1 MKIPEAKWAGIHVAF
16 LFAILLGLSSSCSA
30 DTSDAPSKVGLNN
43 PSTGI
48 EVSEEFK
55 REENSVLKENHGK
68 DDHME
73 VTKIESIRD
82 LNERSNLSLQLAGT
96 DIREVAIDISD
107 FSFDA
112 LIAGPPSGEPI
123 MLLHGFP
130 NTNYQWREQ
139 IVALAEAGFS
149 VIAPNQRGYS
159 SGARPTGIESYTS
172 EKLVEDVRQIA
183 DALHWESFHLAGH
196 DWGAFI
202 AWEFAGKYP
211 DRLRTLIPISVPHPE
226 AFAIALADPNGIQAE
241 MSSYVEFFQQTES
254 TSTFLADSAS
264 LLKSIYESAGLS
276 TEEMEPYLQVLGKP
290 EALDAALN
298 WYRAN
303 NFSPPLDQAT
313 NRRSD
318 TPDIETPTMY
328 IWSTEDTALGRQGA
342 ELTSSFVSGEYRY
355 EVFEGVNHWITEIAA
370 KQLNSV
376 MLDFLSEK
384 VKRVE

>member
-1 MKIPEAKWAGIHVAF
+1 MNILEANWAKIHVAF
-16 LFAILLGLSSSCSA
+16 LFATLLGLSSSCSD
-30 DTSDAPSKVGLNN
+30 DTSDAPSSSRPIN
-43 PSTGI
+43 PSTPI
-48 EVSEEFK
+48 EVSEDFK
-55 REENSVLKENHGK
+55 REESSVLEENHGK
-68 DDHME
+68 DDDMDL
-73 VTKIESIRD
+73 TKMESIRE
-82 LNERSNLSLQLAGT
+82 LNEQNTLSLQLKGT
-96 DIREVAIDISD
+96 GIREVAIDIGD
-107 FSFDA
+107 LSFDA
-112 LIAGPPSGEPI
+112 LIAGPSSGEPV

-139 IVALAEAGFS
+139 IVALAEADFS

-159 SGARPTGIESYTS
+159 SGARPIGIESYTS

-183 DALHWESFHLAGH
+183 DALNWETFHLAGH

-211 DRLRTLIPISVPHPE
+211 SRLRTLIPISVPHPE
-226 AFAIALADPNGIQAE
+226 AFAIALADPNGKQAE
-241 MSSYVEFFQQTES
+241 MSSYVEFFQQAES
-254 TSTFLADSAS
+254 TSAFLTDSAS

-303 NFSPPLDQAT
+303 SFSPPLDQAT
-313 NRRSD
+313 NRRSH

-370 KQLNSV
+370 EQLNTV
-376 MLDFLSEK
+376 MLNFLNEK

>member
-1 MKIPEAKWAGIHVAF
+1 MNILEANWAKIHVAF
-16 LFAILLGLSSSCSA
+16 LFATLLGLSSSCSV
-30 DTSDAPSKVGLNN
+30 DTSDAPSSSRAIN
-43 PSTGI
+43 PSTPI
-48 EVSEEFK
+48 EVSEDFK
-55 REENSVLKENHGK
+55 REESSVLEENHGK
-68 DDHME
+68 DDDMDL
-73 VTKIESIRD
+73 TKMESIRE
-82 LNERSNLSLQLAGT
+82 LNEQNTLSLQLKGT
-96 DIREVAIDISD
+96 GIREVVIDIGD
-107 FSFDA
+107 LSFDA
-112 LIAGPPSGEPI
+112 LIAGPSSGEPV

-139 IVALAEAGFS
+139 IVALAEADFS

-159 SGARPTGIESYTS
+159 SGARPIGIESYTS

-183 DALHWESFHLAGH
+183 DALNWETFHLAGH

-211 DRLRTLIPISVPHPE
+211 SRLRTLIPISVPHPE
-226 AFAIALADPNGIQAE
+226 AFAIALADPNGKQAE
-241 MSSYVEFFQQTES
+241 MSSYVEFFQQAES
-254 TSTFLADSAS
+254 TSAFLTDSAS

-303 NFSPPLDQAT
+303 SFSPPLDQAT
-313 NRRSD
+313 NRRSH

-370 KQLNSV
+370 EQLNTV
-376 MLDFLSEK
+376 MLNFLNEK

>member
-112 LIAGPPSGEPI
+112 LIAGPSSGEPI

-130 NTNYQWREQ
+130 ITNYQWREQ
-139 IVALAEAGFS
+139 IIALAEAGFS

-211 DRLRTLIPISVPHPE
+211 ARLRTLIPISVPHPE
-226 AFAIALADPNGIQAE
+226 AFAIALADPSGIQAE
-241 MSSYVEFFQQTES
+241 MSSYVEFFQQAES
-254 TSTFLADSAS
+254 TSIFLADSAS

-303 NFSPPLDQAT
+303 SFSPPLDQAT

-355 EVFEGVNHWITEIAA
+355 EVFEGVNHWIKEIAA
-370 KQLNSV
+370 QQLNSV

>member
-1 MKIPEAKWAGIHVAF
+1 MNILEANWAKIHVAF
-16 LFAILLGLSSSCSA
+16 LFATLLGLSSSCSV
-30 DTSDAPSKVGLNN
+30 DTSDATSSSRPIN
-43 PSTGI
+43 PSTPI
-48 EVSEEFK
+48 EVSEDFK
-55 REENSVLKENHGK
+55 KEESSVLEENHGK
-68 DDHME
+68 DDDMDL
-73 VTKIESIRD
+73 TKMESIRE
-82 LNERSNLSLQLAGT
+82 LNEQNTLSLQLKGT
-96 DIREVAIDISD
+96 GIREVVIDIGD
-107 FSFDA
+107 LSFDA
-112 LIAGPPSGEPI
+112 LIAGPSSGEPV

-139 IVALAEAGFS
+139 IVALAEADFS

-159 SGARPTGIESYTS
+159 SGARPIGIESYTS

-183 DALHWESFHLAGH
+183 DALNWETFHLAGH

-211 DRLRTLIPISVPHPE
+211 SRLRTLIPISVPHPE
-226 AFAIALADPNGIQAE
+226 AFAIALADPNGKQAE
-241 MSSYVEFFQQTES
+241 MSSYVEFFQQAES
-254 TSTFLADSAS
+254 TSAFLTDSAS

-303 NFSPPLDQAT
+303 SFSPPLDQAT
-313 NRRSD
+313 NRRSH

-370 KQLNSV
+370 EQLNTV
-376 MLDFLSEK
+376 MLNFLNEK

>member
-1 MKIPEAKWAGIHVAF
+1 MNILEANWAKIHVAF
-16 LFAILLGLSSSCSA
+16 LFATLLGLSSCSA
-30 DTSDAPSKVGLNN
+30 DTSDAPSSSRPIN
-43 PSTGI
+43 PSTPI
-48 EVSEEFK
+48 EVSEDFK
-55 REENSVLKENHGK
+55 KEESSVLEENHGK
-68 DDHME
+68 DDDMDLA
-73 VTKIESIRD
+73 KMESIRE
-82 LNERSNLSLQLAGT
+82 LNEQNTLSLQLKGT
-96 DIREVAIDISD
+96 GIREVAIDIGD
-107 FSFDA
+107 LSFDA
-112 LIAGPPSGEPI
+112 LIAGPSSGEPV

-139 IVALAEAGFS
+139 IVALAEADFS

-159 SGARPTGIESYTS
+159 SGARPIGIESYTS

-183 DALHWESFHLAGH
+183 DALNWETFHLAGH

-211 DRLRTLIPISVPHPE
+211 SRLRTLIPISVPHPE
-226 AFAIALADPNGIQAE
+226 AFAIALADPNGKQAE
-241 MSSYVEFFQQTES
+241 MSSYVEFFQQAES
-254 TSTFLADSAS
+254 TSAFLTDSAS

-303 NFSPPLDQAT
+303 SFSPPLDQAT
-313 NRRSD
+313 NRRSH

-370 KQLNSV
+370 EQLNTV
-376 MLDFLSEK
+376 MLNFLNEK

>member
-1 MKIPEAKWAGIHVAF
+1 MNILEAKWAKIHVAF
-16 LFAILLGLSSSCSA
+16 LFATLLGLSSSCSD
-30 DTSDAPSKVGLNN
+30 DTSDAPSSSRPIN
-43 PSTGI
+43 PSTPI
-48 EVSEEFK
+48 EVSEDFK
-55 REENSVLKENHGK
+55 KEESSVLEENHGK
-68 DDHME
+68 DDDMDL
-73 VTKIESIRD
+73 TKMESIRE
-82 LNERSNLSLQLAGT
+82 LNEQNTLSLQLKGT
-96 DIREVAIDISD
+96 GIREVAIDIGD
-107 FSFDA
+107 LSFDA
-112 LIAGPPSGEPI
+112 LIAGPSSGEPV

-139 IVALAEAGFS
+139 IVALAEADFS

-159 SGARPTGIESYTS
+159 SGARPIGIESYTS

-183 DALHWESFHLAGH
+183 DALNWETFHLAGH

-211 DRLRTLIPISVPHPE
+211 SRLRTLIPISVPHPE
-226 AFAIALADPNGIQAE
+226 AFAIALADPNGKQAE
-241 MSSYVEFFQQTES
+241 MSSYVEFFQQAES
-254 TSTFLADSAS
+254 TSTFLTDSAS

-303 NFSPPLDQAT
+303 SFSPPLDQAT
-313 NRRSD
+313 NRRSH

-328 IWSTEDTALGRQGA
+328 IWSTEDMALGRQGA

>member
-1 MKIPEAKWAGIHVAF
+1 MNILEANWAKIHVAF
-16 LFAILLGLSSSCSA
+16 LFATLLGLSSSCSV
-30 DTSDAPSKVGLNN
+30 DTSDVPSSSRAIN
-43 PSTGI
+43 PSTPI
-48 EVSEEFK
+48 EVSEDFK
-55 REENSVLKENHGK
+55 REESSVLEENHGK
-68 DDHME
+68 DDDMDL
-73 VTKIESIRD
+73 TKMESIRE
-82 LNERSNLSLQLAGT
+82 LNEQNTLSLQLKGT
-96 DIREVAIDISD
+96 GIREVVIDIGD
-107 FSFDA
+107 LSFDA
-112 LIAGPPSGEPI
+112 LIAGPSSGEPV

-139 IVALAEAGFS
+139 IVALAEADFS

-159 SGARPTGIESYTS
+159 SGARPIGIESYTS

-183 DALHWESFHLAGH
+183 DALNWETFHLAGH

-211 DRLRTLIPISVPHPE
+211 SRLRTLIPISVPHPE
-226 AFAIALADPNGIQAE
+226 AFAIALADPNGKQAE
-241 MSSYVEFFQQTES
+241 MSSYVEFFQQAES
-254 TSTFLADSAS
+254 TSAFLTDSAS

-303 NFSPPLDQAT
+303 SFSPPLDQAT
-313 NRRSD
+313 NRRSH

-342 ELTSSFVSGEYRY
+342 ELTSSFVSGEFRY

-370 KQLNSV
+370 EQLNTV
-376 MLDFLSEK
+376 MLNFLNEK

>member
-1 MKIPEAKWAGIHVAF
+1 MKISEARWAKVYIAF
-16 LFAILLGLSSSCSA
+16 FFAILLGLSSSCSA
-30 DTSDAPSKVGLNN
+30 NTSDAPSKVRPNK
-43 PSTGI
+43 PSTPI
-48 EVSEEFK
+48 EVSEDFK
-55 REENSVLKENHGK
+55 KEESSVLEENHGK
-68 DDHME
+68 DDDMDH
-73 VTKIESIRD
+73 TKTESIRE
-82 LNERSNLSLQLAGT
+82 LNEQSALSLQLEGT
-96 DIREVAIDISD
+96 GIRQVVINIGD

-112 LIAGPPSGEPI
+112 LIAGPSSGEPI

-159 SGARPTGIESYTS
+159 SGARPMGVGSYTS

-183 DALHWESFHLAGH
+183 DALHWESFHLGGH

-241 MSSYVEFFQQTES
+241 MSSYVEFFQQAES
-254 TSTFLADSAS
+254 TSTFLAESAS

-303 NFSPPLDQAT
+303 SFSPPLDQAT

-355 EVFEGVNHWITEIAA
+355 EVFEGVNHWVTENAVE
-370 KQLNSV
+370 QLNTV

-384 VKRVE
+384 VKSVD

>member
-1 MKIPEAKWAGIHVAF
+1 MKIPEAKWAEIHVAF
-16 LFAILLGLSSSCSA
+16 LFAIRLGLSSSCSA
-30 DTSDAPSKVGLNN
+30 NTSNAPSMVRPNN
-43 PSTGI
+43 PSTPI
-48 EVSEEFK
+48 QVSEEFK
-55 REENSVLKENHGK
+55 TEESSVLEENHGK
-68 DDHME
+68 DDIMSHTNM
-73 VTKIESIRD
+73 ESIRE
-82 LNERSNLSLQLAGT
+82 LNERSNLSLQLEGT
-96 DIREVAIDISD
+96 GIREVVIDIGD

-112 LIAGPPSGEPI
+112 LIAGPSSGEPI

-130 NTNYQWREQ
+130 NTNYQWRDQ
-139 IVALAEAGFS
+139 IVALAEAGCS

-159 SGARPTGIESYTS
+159 SGARPTEIESYAS

-183 DALHWESFHLAGH
+183 DALHWESFHLGGH

-241 MSSYVEFFQQTES
+241 MSSYVEFFQQAES
-254 TSTFLADSAS
+254 TSTFLAESAS

-303 NFSPPLDQAT
+303 SFSPPLDQAT

-370 KQLNSV
+370 EQLNTV

-384 VKRVE
+384 LKSVD

>member
-1 MKIPEAKWAGIHVAF
+1 MNILEANWAKIHVAF
-16 LFAILLGLSSSCSA
+16 LFATLLGLSSSCSV
-30 DTSDAPSKVGLNN
+30 DTSDAPSSSRPNN
-43 PSTGI
+43 PSSPI
-48 EVSEEFK
+48 EVSEDFK
-55 REENSVLKENHGK
+55 EEESSVLEENHGK
-68 DDHME
+68 DDDMDL
-73 VTKIESIRD
+73 TKMESIRE
-82 LNERSNLSLQLAGT
+82 LNEQNTLSLQLKGT
-96 DIREVAIDISD
+96 GIREVVVDIGD
-107 FSFDA
+107 LSFDA
-112 LIAGPPSGEPI
+112 LIAGPSSGEPV

-139 IVALAEAGFS
+139 IVALAEADFS

-159 SGARPTGIESYTS
+159 SGARPTGIESYAS

-183 DALHWESFHLAGH
+183 DALHWESFHLGGH

-211 DRLRTLIPISVPHPE
+211 SRLRTLIPISVPHPE
-226 AFAIALADPNGIQAE
+226 AFAIALADPNGKQAE
-241 MSSYVEFFQQTES
+241 MSSYVEFFQQAES
-254 TSTFLADSAS
+254 TSAFLTDSAS

-303 NFSPPLDQAT
+303 SFSPPLDQAT
-313 NRRSD
+313 NRRSH

-370 KQLNSV
+370 EQLNTV
-376 MLDFLSEK
+376 MLNFLNEK

>member
-1 MKIPEAKWAGIHVAF
+1 MKIPEAKWAEIHVAF

-30 DTSDAPSKVGLNN
+30 NTSNAPSKVRPNN
-43 PSTGI
+43 PSTPI
-48 EVSEEFK
+48 EVSEDFK
-55 REENSVLKENHGK
+55 KEASSVLEDNHGK
-68 DDHME
+68 DDDMDL
-73 VTKIESIRD
+73 TKMESIREM
-82 LNERSNLSLQLAGT
+82 NEQSTLSHQLEGT
-96 DIREVAIDISD
+96 GIKEVIIDIDD

-112 LIAGPPSGEPI
+112 LIAGPSSGEPI

-159 SGARPTGIESYTS
+159 SGARPTGLESYTS

-183 DALHWESFHLAGH
+183 DALHWGSFHLAGH

-202 AWEFAGKYP
+202 AWDFAGKYP
-211 DRLRTLIPISVPHPE
+211 NRLRTLIPISVPHPE
-226 AFAIALADPNGIQAE
+226 AFAIALADPNGKQAE
-241 MSSYVEFFQQTES
+241 MSSYVDFFQQAES
-254 TSTFLADSAS
+254 TSTFLAESAS

-303 NFSPPLDQAT
+303 NFSPPLDQTT
-313 NRRSD
+313 NRRSR

-370 KQLNSV
+370 EQLNTV

-384 VKRVE
+384 VESVH

>member
-1 MKIPEAKWAGIHVAF
+1 MEIAEANWAKIHIAYLLTI
-16 LFAILLGLSSSCSA
+16 ILVLSSSCSA
-30 DTSDAPSKVGLNN
+30 ATSNAPLNSKSNYSVTSID
-43 PSTGI
+43 PSGDFSKK
-48 EVSEEFK
+48 ESSEL
-55 REENSVLKENHGK
+55 EENHDK
-68 DDHME
+68 DKDMDLTE
-73 VTKIESIRD
+73 IESIQE
-82 LNERSNLSLQLAGT
+82 LNEQNPLSHQLEGT
-96 DIREVAIDISD
+96 GIREVVIEIGD

-112 LIAGPPSGEPI
+112 LFGGPSSGEPI

-139 IVALAEAGFS
+139 IVALAEAGFA

-211 DRLRTLIPISVPHPE
+211 DRLRALIPISVPHPE
-226 AFAIALADPNGIQAE
+226 AFAIALADPNGKQAE

-254 TSTFLADSAS
+254 TSTFLADNAS

-276 TEEMEPYLQVLGKP
+276 AEEMETYLQILGKP

-303 NFSPPLDQAT
+303 SFSPPLDQAT
-313 NRRSD
+313 NRRSR

-342 ELTSSFVSGEYRY
+342 ELTSRFVSGEYRY

-370 KQLNSV
+370 KQLNAV
-376 MLDFLSEK
+376 MLDFLNEK
-384 VKRVE
+384 VERVD

>member
-1 MKIPEAKWAGIHVAF
+1 MNIHEANWAKIHVAF
-16 LFAILLGLSSSCSA
+16 LFAILLGLSSCSV
-30 DTSDAPSKVGLNN
+30 DTSDAPSSSRPNN
-43 PSTGI
+43 PSTPI
-48 EVSEEFK
+48 EVSKDFKSEESSVL
-55 REENSVLKENHGK
+55 EENRGK
-68 DDHME
+68 DDDMDL
-73 VTKIESIRD
+73 TKMESIRE
-82 LNERSNLSLQLAGT
+82 LNEQNNLSLQLKGT
-96 DIREVAIDISD
+96 GIREVVIDIGD
-107 FSFDA
+107 LSFDA
-112 LIAGPPSGEPI
+112 LIAGPSSGEPI

-139 IVALAEAGFS
+139 IVALSEAGFS

-159 SGARPTGIESYTS
+159 SGARPIGIESYTS

-183 DALHWESFHLAGH
+183 YALNWETFHLAGH

-211 DRLRTLIPISVPHPE
+211 SRLRTLIPISVPHPE
-226 AFAIALADPNGIQAE
+226 AFAIALADPNGKQAE
-241 MSSYVEFFQQTES
+241 MSSYVEFFQQAES
-254 TSTFLADSAS
+254 TSAFLTDSAS

-303 NFSPPLDQAT
+303 SFSPPLDQAT
-313 NRRSD
+313 NRRSH

-370 KQLNSV
+370 EQLNTV
-376 MLDFLSEK
+376 MLNFLNEK

>member
-1 MKIPEAKWAGIHVAF
+1 MKIPEAKWAEIHVAF

-30 DTSDAPSKVGLNN
+30 NTSNAPSMVRPNN
-43 PSTGI
+43 PSTPI
-48 EVSEEFK
+48 QVSEEFK
-55 REENSVLKENHGK
+55 KEESSVLEENHGK
-68 DDHME
+68 DDIMSHTNM
-73 VTKIESIRD
+73 ESIRE
-82 LNERSNLSLQLAGT
+82 LNERSNLSLQLEGT
-96 DIREVAIDISD
+96 GIKEVVMDIGD

-112 LIAGPPSGEPI
+112 LIAGPSSGEPI

-159 SGARPTGIESYTS
+159 SGARPTEIESYAS

-211 DRLRTLIPISVPHPE
+211 ARLRTLIPISVPHPE

-241 MSSYVEFFQQTES
+241 MSSYVEFFQQAES
-254 TSTFLADSAS
+254 TSTFLAESAS

-303 NFSPPLDQAT
+303 SFSPPLDQAT

-370 KQLNSV
+370 EQLNTV

-384 VKRVE
+384 VKSID

>member
-1 MKIPEAKWAGIHVAF
+1 MNILEANWAKIHVAF
-16 LFAILLGLSSSCSA
+16 LFATLLGLSSSCSD
-30 DTSDAPSKVGLNN
+30 DTSDAPSSSRPIN
-43 PSTGI
+43 PSTPI
-48 EVSEEFK
+48 EVSEDFK
-55 REENSVLKENHGK
+55 REESSVLEENHGK
-68 DDHME
+68 DDDMDL
-73 VTKIESIRD
+73 TKMESIRE
-82 LNERSNLSLQLAGT
+82 LNEQNTLSLQLKGT
-96 DIREVAIDISD
+96 GIREVAIDIGD
-107 FSFDA
+107 LSFDA
-112 LIAGPPSGEPI
+112 LIAGPSSGEPV

-139 IVALAEAGFS
+139 IVALAEADFS

-159 SGARPTGIESYTS
+159 SGARPIGIESYTS

-183 DALHWESFHLAGH
+183 DALNWETFHLAGH

-211 DRLRTLIPISVPHPE
+211 SRLRTLIPISVPHPE
-226 AFAIALADPNGIQAE
+226 AFAIALADPNGKQAE
-241 MSSYVEFFQQTES
+241 MSSYVEFFQQAES
-254 TSTFLADSAS
+254 TSAFLTDSAS

-303 NFSPPLDQAT
+303 SFSPPLDQAT
-313 NRRSD
+313 NRRSH

-355 EVFEGVNHWITEIAA
+355 EVFEGVNHWITEIAVE
-370 KQLNSV
+370 QLNTV

-384 VKRVE
+384 VKSID

>member
-1 MKIPEAKWAGIHVAF
+1 MNILEANWAKIHVAF
-16 LFAILLGLSSSCSA
+16 LFATLLGLSSSCSV
-30 DTSDAPSKVGLNN
+30 DTSDAPSSSRPIN
-43 PSTGI
+43 PSTPI
-48 EVSEEFK
+48 EVSEDFK
-55 REENSVLKENHGK
+55 KEESSVLEENHGK
-68 DDHME
+68 DDGMDHTNM
-73 VTKIESIRD
+73 ESIRE
-82 LNERSNLSLQLAGT
+82 LNERSNLSLQLEGT
-96 DIREVAIDISD
+96 GINEVVMDIGD

-112 LIAGPPSGEPI
+112 LIAGPSSGEPI

-211 DRLRTLIPISVPHPE
+211 ARLRTLIPISVPHPE
-226 AFAIALADPNGIQAE
+226 AFAIALADPSGIQAE
-241 MSSYVEFFQQTES
+241 MSSYVEFFQQAES

-303 NFSPPLDQAT
+303 SFSPPLDQAT

-370 KQLNSV
+370 EQLNTV

-384 VKRVE
+384 VKSVD

>member
-1 MKIPEAKWAGIHVAF
+1 MNILEANWAKIHVAF
-16 LFAILLGLSSSCSA
+16 LFATLLGLSSSCSV
-30 DTSDAPSKVGLNN
+30 DTSDVPSSSRAIN
-43 PSTGI
+43 PSTPI
-48 EVSEEFK
+48 EVSEDFK
-55 REENSVLKENHGK
+55 REESSVLEENHGK
-68 DDHME
+68 DDDMDL
-73 VTKIESIRD
+73 TKMESIRE
-82 LNERSNLSLQLAGT
+82 LNEQNTLSLQLKGT
-96 DIREVAIDISD
+96 GIREVVIDIGD
-107 FSFDA
+107 LSFDA
-112 LIAGPPSGEPI
+112 LIAGPSSGEPV

-139 IVALAEAGFS
+139 IVALAEADFS

-159 SGARPTGIESYTS
+159 SGARPIGIESYTS

-183 DALHWESFHLAGH
+183 DALNWETFHLAGH

-211 DRLRTLIPISVPHPE
+211 SRLRTLIPISVPHPE
-226 AFAIALADPNGIQAE
+226 AFAIALADPNGKQAE
-241 MSSYVEFFQQTES
+241 MSSYVEFFQQAES
-254 TSTFLADSAS
+254 TSAFLTDSAS

-303 NFSPPLDQAT
+303 SFSPPLDQAT
-313 NRRSD
+313 NRRSH

-328 IWSTEDTALGRQGA
+328 IWSTEDTALGQQGA

-370 KQLNSV
+370 EQLNTV
-376 MLDFLSEK
+376 MLNFLNEK

>member
-1 MKIPEAKWAGIHVAF
+1 MNILEANWAKIHVVF
-16 LFAILLGLSSSCSA
+16 LFATLLGLSSSCSV
-30 DTSDAPSKVGLNN
+30 DTSDAPSSSRAIN
-43 PSTGI
+43 PSTPI
-48 EVSEEFK
+48 EVSEDFK
-55 REENSVLKENHGK
+55 KEESSVLEENHGK
-68 DDHME
+68 DDDMDL
-73 VTKIESIRD
+73 TKMESIRE
-82 LNERSNLSLQLAGT
+82 LNEQNTLSLQLKGT
-96 DIREVAIDISD
+96 GIREVVIDIGD
-107 FSFDA
+107 LSFDA
-112 LIAGPPSGEPI
+112 LIAGPSSGEPV

-139 IVALAEAGFS
+139 IVALAEADFS

-159 SGARPTGIESYTS
+159 SGARPIGIESYTS

-183 DALHWESFHLAGH
+183 DALNWETFHLAGH

-211 DRLRTLIPISVPHPE
+211 SRLRTLIPISVPHPE
-226 AFAIALADPNGIQAE
+226 AFAIALADPNGKQAE
-241 MSSYVEFFQQTES
+241 MSSYVEFFQQAES
-254 TSTFLADSAS
+254 TSAFLTDSAS

-303 NFSPPLDQAT
+303 SFSPPLDQAT
-313 NRRSD
+313 NRRSH

-370 KQLNSV
+370 EQLNTV
-376 MLDFLSEK
+376 MLNFLNEK

>member
-1 MKIPEAKWAGIHVAF
+1 MKIHIASLIT
-16 LFAILLGLSSSCSA
+16 IILGLASSCSIN
-30 DTSDAPSKVGLNN
+30 TSDAPLNSKSNYTDT
-43 PSTGI
+43 SI
-48 EVSEEFK
+48 DASEGFSKKES
-55 REENSVLKENHGK
+55 SVLEENHGK
-68 DDHME
+68 DKDMDLTE
-73 VTKIESIRD
+73 IESIRE
-82 LNERSNLSLQLAGT
+82 LNDQSILSLQLEGT
-96 DIREVAIDISD
+96 GIREVVIDIGE

-112 LIAGPPSGEPI
+112 LIAGPSAGEPV

-139 IVALAEAGFS
+139 IVALAEAGFA

-159 SGARPTGIESYTS
+159 SGARPIGIESYTS
-172 EKLVEDVRQIA
+172 EKLVEDVRLIA
-183 DALHWESFHLAGH
+183 EALHWETFHLAGH

-211 DRLRTLIPISVPHPE
+211 SRLRTLIPISVPHPE
-226 AFAIALADPNGIQAE
+226 AFAIALADPNGKQAE
-241 MSSYVEFFQQTES
+241 MSSYVEFFQQAES
-254 TSTFLADSAS
+254 TSAFLADSGS

-276 TEEMEPYLQVLGKP
+276 IKEMEPYLQVLGKA

-303 NFSPPLDQAT
+303 SFSPPLDQAT
-313 NRRSD
+313 NRRSH

-355 EVFEGVNHWITEIAA
+355 EVFEGINHWVTEIAA
-370 KQLNSV
+370 EQLNTV
-376 MLDFLSEK
+376 MLDFLNEK
-384 VKRVE
+384 VKRVD

>member
-1 MKIPEAKWAGIHVAF
+1 MKIPEAKWAEIHVAL

-30 DTSDAPSKVGLNN
+30 NTSDAPSKVRQNK
-43 PSTGI
+43 PSTPI
-48 EVSEEFK
+48 EVSEDFK
-55 REENSVLKENHGK
+55 KEESSVLEENHGK
-68 DDHME
+68 DDGMDHTNM
-73 VTKIESIRD
+73 ESIRE
-82 LNERSNLSLQLAGT
+82 LNERSNLSLQLEGT
-96 DIREVAIDISD
+96 GINEVVMDIGD

-112 LIAGPPSGEPI
+112 LIAGPSSGEPI

-159 SGARPTGIESYTS
+159 SGARPTEIESYAS

-183 DALHWESFHLAGH
+183 DALHWESFHLGGH

-211 DRLRTLIPISVPHPE
+211 NRLRTLIPISVPHPE

-241 MSSYVEFFQQTES
+241 MSSYVEFFQQAES
-254 TSTFLADSAS
+254 TTTFLTESAS

-303 NFSPPLDQAT
+303 SFSPPLDQAT
-313 NRRSD
+313 NRRSG

-355 EVFEGVNHWITEIAA
+355 EVFEGVNHWITEIAVE
-370 KQLNSV
+370 QLNTV

-384 VKRVE
+384 VKSID

>member
-1 MKIPEAKWAGIHVAF
+1 MKIPEAKWAEIHVAF

-30 DTSDAPSKVGLNN
+30 NTSNAPSKVRPNN
-43 PSTGI
+43 PSTPI
-48 EVSEEFK
+48 EVSEDFK
-55 REENSVLKENHGK
+55 KEASSVLEDNHGK
-68 DDHME
+68 DDDMDL
-73 VTKIESIRD
+73 TKMESIREM
-82 LNERSNLSLQLAGT
+82 NEQSTLSHQLEGT
-96 DIREVAIDISD
+96 GIKEVIIDIDD

-112 LIAGPPSGEPI
+112 LIAGPSSGEPI

-159 SGARPTGIESYTS
+159 SGARPTGLESYTS

-183 DALHWESFHLAGH
+183 DALHWGSFHLAGH

-202 AWEFAGKYP
+202 AWDFAGKYP
-211 DRLRTLIPISVPHPE
+211 NRLRTLIPISVPHPE
-226 AFAIALADPNGIQAE
+226 AFAIALADPNGKQAE
-241 MSSYVEFFQQTES
+241 MSSYVDFFQQAES
-254 TSTFLADSAS
+254 TSTFLAESAS

-303 NFSPPLDQAT
+303 SFSPPLDQAT

-370 KQLNSV
+370 EQLNTV

-384 VKRVE
+384 VESVH

>member
-1 MKIPEAKWAGIHVAF
+1 MKIPEAKWAEIHVAF

-30 DTSDAPSKVGLNN
+30 NTSDEPSKGTPKN
-43 PSTGI
+43 PSTSI
-48 EVSEEFK
+48 EVSEDFK
-55 REENSVLKENHGK
+55 KEESSVLEENHGK
-68 DDHME
+68 DEDMDHTE
-73 VTKIESIRD
+73 IESIRE
-82 LNERSNLSLQLAGT
+82 LNDQTILSLQLEGT
-96 DIREVAIDISD
+96 GIGEVVIDIGD

-112 LIAGPPSGEPI
+112 LFAGPSSGEPI

-159 SGARPTGIESYTS
+159 SGARPTEIESYTS
-172 EKLVEDVRQIA
+172 EKLVEDVRRIA

-211 DRLRTLIPISVPHPE
+211 NRLRTLIPISVPHPE

-241 MSSYVEFFQQTES
+241 MSSYVEFFQQAES
-254 TSTFLADSAS
+254 TSAFLADSAS

-303 NFSPPLDQAT
+303 SFSPPLDQAT
-313 NRRSD
+313 NRRSV

-342 ELTSSFVSGEYRY
+342 ELTSRFVSGEYRY

-370 KQLNSV
+370 EQLNTV

-384 VKRVE
+384 VKRVD

>member
-1 MKIPEAKWAGIHVAF
+1 MKIPEAKWAEIHVAL

-30 DTSDAPSKVGLNN
+30 NTSDAPSKVRPNK
-43 PSTGI
+43 PSTPI
-48 EVSEEFK
+48 EVSEDFK
-55 REENSVLKENHGK
+55 KEESSVLEENHGK
-68 DDHME
+68 DDGMDHTNM
-73 VTKIESIRD
+73 ESIRE
-82 LNERSNLSLQLAGT
+82 LNERSNLSLQLEGT
-96 DIREVAIDISD
+96 GIKEVVMDIGD

-112 LIAGPPSGEPI
+112 LIAGPSSGEPI

-254 TSTFLADSAS
+254 TSTFLADNAS

-276 TEEMEPYLQVLGKP
+276 AEEMEGYLQILGKP

-313 NRRSD
+313 NRRSR

-342 ELTSSFVSGEYRY
+342 ELTSRFVSGEYRY

-370 KQLNSV
+370 KQLNAE
-376 MLDFLSEK
+376 MLDFLNEK
-384 VKRVE
+384 VERVD

>member
-1 MKIPEAKWAGIHVAF
+1 MNILEANWPKIHVAF
-16 LFAILLGLSSSCSA
+16 LFATLLGLSSSCSD
-30 DTSDAPSKVGLNN
+30 DTSDAPSSSRPIN
-43 PSTGI
+43 PSTPI
-48 EVSEEFK
+48 EVSEDFK
-55 REENSVLKENHGK
+55 KEESSVLEENHGK
-68 DDHME
+68 DDDMDL
-73 VTKIESIRD
+73 TKIESIRE
-82 LNERSNLSLQLAGT
+82 LNEQNTLSLQLKGIG
-96 DIREVAIDISD
+96 IREVAIDIGD
-107 FSFDA
+107 LSFDA
-112 LIAGPPSGEPI
+112 LIAGPSSGEPV

-139 IVALAEAGFS
+139 IVALAEADFS

-159 SGARPTGIESYTS
+159 SGARPIGIESYTS

-183 DALHWESFHLAGH
+183 DALNWETFHLAGH

-211 DRLRTLIPISVPHPE
+211 SRLRTLIPISVPHPE
-226 AFAIALADPNGIQAE
+226 AFAIALADPNGKQAE
-241 MSSYVEFFQQTES
+241 MSSYVEFFQQAES
-254 TSTFLADSAS
+254 TSAFLTDSAS

-276 TEEMEPYLQVLGKP
+276 TEEMEPYLQVLGKS

-303 NFSPPLDQAT
+303 SFSPPLDQAT
-313 NRRSD
+313 NRRSH

-355 EVFEGVNHWITEIAA
+355 EVFEGVNHWITETAA
-370 KQLNSV
+370 EQLNTV

>member
-1 MKIPEAKWAGIHVAF
+1 MNILEANWAKIHVAF
-16 LFAILLGLSSSCSA
+16 LFATLLGLSSSCSV
-30 DTSDAPSKVGLNN
+30 DTSDAPSSSRPIN
-43 PSTGI
+43 PSTPI
-48 EVSEEFK
+48 EVSEVFK
-55 REENSVLKENHGK
+55 REESSVLEENHGK
-68 DDHME
+68 DDDMDL
-73 VTKIESIRD
+73 TKMESIRE
-82 LNERSNLSLQLAGT
+82 LNEQNTLSLQLKGT
-96 DIREVAIDISD
+96 GIREVVIDIGD
-107 FSFDA
+107 LSFDA
-112 LIAGPPSGEPI
+112 LIAGPSSGEPV

-139 IVALAEAGFS
+139 IVALAEADFS

-159 SGARPTGIESYTS
+159 SGARPIGIESYTS
-172 EKLVEDVRQIA
+172 DKLVEDIRQIA
-183 DALHWESFHLAGH
+183 DALNWETFHLAGH

-211 DRLRTLIPISVPHPE
+211 SRLRTLIPISVPHPE
-226 AFAIALADPNGIQAE
+226 AFAIALADPNGKQAE
-241 MSSYVEFFQQTES
+241 MSSYVEFFQQAES
-254 TSTFLADSAS
+254 TSAFLTDSAS

-303 NFSPPLDQAT
+303 SFSPPLDQAT
-313 NRRSD
+313 NRRSH

-370 KQLNSV
+370 EQLNTV
-376 MLDFLSEK
+376 MLNFLNEK

>member
-1 MKIPEAKWAGIHVAF
+1 MKIAEAKWAEIHVAF
-16 LFAILLGLSSSCSA
+16 LFAILMGLLSSCSTN
-30 DTSDAPSKVGLNN
+30 TSDAPSNVRPNN
-43 PSTGI
+43 PSTPI
-48 EVSEEFK
+48 EVSEDFK
-55 REENSVLKENHGK
+55 KKDNSVLKENHGK
-68 DDHME
+68 DDDMDL
-73 VTKIESIRD
+73 TKIESIHEVND
-82 LNERSNLSLQLAGT
+82 QSTLSHQLEGKGIRAIVV
-96 DIREVAIDISD
+96 DIGD

-112 LIAGPPSGEPI
+112 LIAGPSSGEPI

-183 DALHWESFHLAGH
+183 DALHWETFILQ
-196 DWGAFI
+196 DMIGAHSLLGSSLGNTQIGF
-202 AWEFAGKYP
+202 
-211 DRLRTLIPISVPHPE
+211 TLIPISVPHPE

-241 MSSYVEFFQQTES
+241 MSSYVEFFQQAES

-264 LLKSIYESAGLS
+264 LLKSIYQSAGLS

-303 NFSPPLDQAT
+303 NFSLLLTKLRTGDLTLLTLKLQQCISGVQRIRPLADRVQNLLLVSFQGNT
-313 NRRSD
+313 D
-318 TPDIETPTMY
+318 TRFSKV
-328 IWSTEDTALGRQGA
+328 STIGLQK
-342 ELTSSFVSGEYRY
+342 LL
-355 EVFEGVNHWITEIAA
+355 
-370 KQLNSV
+370 LNNST
-376 MLDFLSEK
+376 L
-384 VKRVE
+384 

>member
-1 MKIPEAKWAGIHVAF
+1 MKISEARWAKVHIAF

-30 DTSDAPSKVGLNN
+30 NNSDPLSKSRPNN
-43 PSTGI
+43 PSTPL
-48 EVSEEFK
+48 EVSEGFEK
-55 REENSVLKENHGK
+55 EESSVLEENHGK
-68 DDHME
+68 DDDMDH
-73 VTKIESIRD
+73 TKTESIRE
-82 LNERSNLSLQLAGT
+82 LNEQSALSLQLEGT
-96 DIREVAIDISD
+96 GIRQVVINIGD

-112 LIAGPPSGEPI
+112 LIAGPSSGEPI

-159 SGARPTGIESYTS
+159 SGARPMGVGSYTS

-183 DALHWESFHLAGH
+183 DALHWESFHLGGH

-241 MSSYVEFFQQTES
+241 MSSYVEFFQQAES
-254 TSTFLADSAS
+254 TSTFLAESAS

-303 NFSPPLDQAT
+303 SFSPPLDQAT

-355 EVFEGVNHWITEIAA
+355 EVFEGVNHWITEIAVE
-370 KQLNSV
+370 QLNTV
-376 MLDFLSEK
+376 MLDFLGEK
-384 VKRVE
+384 VKSVD

>member
-1 MKIPEAKWAGIHVAF
+1 MNILEANWAKIHVAF
-16 LFAILLGLSSSCSA
+16 LFATLLGLSSSCSV
-30 DTSDAPSKVGLNN
+30 DTSDAPSSSRPIN
-43 PSTGI
+43 PSTPI
-48 EVSEEFK
+48 EVSEDFK
-55 REENSVLKENHGK
+55 KEESSVLEENHGK
-68 DDHME
+68 DDDMDL
-73 VTKIESIRD
+73 TKMESIRE
-82 LNERSNLSLQLAGT
+82 LNEQNTLSLQLKGT
-96 DIREVAIDISD
+96 GIREVAIDIGD
-107 FSFDA
+107 LSFDA
-112 LIAGPPSGEPI
+112 LIAGPSSGEPV

-139 IVALAEAGFS
+139 IVALAEADFS

-159 SGARPTGIESYTS
+159 SGARPIGIESYTS

-183 DALHWESFHLAGH
+183 DALNWETFHLAGH

-211 DRLRTLIPISVPHPE
+211 SRLRTLIPISVPHPE
-226 AFAIALADPNGIQAE
+226 AFAIALADPNGKQAE
-241 MSSYVEFFQQTES
+241 MSSYVEFFQQAES
-254 TSTFLADSAS
+254 TSAFLTDSAS

-303 NFSPPLDQAT
+303 SFSPPLDQAT
-313 NRRSD
+313 NRRSH

-355 EVFEGVNHWITEIAA
+355 EVFEGVNHWITETAA
-370 KQLNSV
+370 EQLNTV

>member
-16 LFAILLGLSSSCSA
+16 LFAILLGLSSCSA
-30 DTSDAPSKVGLNN
+30 DTSVAPSKVGLNN

-139 IVALAEAGFS
+139 IVALAEAGFF
-149 VIAPNQRGYS
+149 VVAPNQR
-159 SGARPTGIESYTS
+159 
-172 EKLVEDVRQIA
+172 
-183 DALHWESFHLAGH
+183 
-196 DWGAFI
+196 
-202 AWEFAGKYP
+202 
-211 DRLRTLIPISVPHPE
+211 
-226 AFAIALADPNGIQAE
+226 
-241 MSSYVEFFQQTES
+241 
-254 TSTFLADSAS
+254 
-264 LLKSIYESAGLS
+264 
-276 TEEMEPYLQVLGKP
+276 
-290 EALDAALN
+290 
-298 WYRAN
+298 
-303 NFSPPLDQAT
+303 
-313 NRRSD
+313 
-318 TPDIETPTMY
+318 
-328 IWSTEDTALGRQGA
+328 
-342 ELTSSFVSGEYRY
+342 
-355 EVFEGVNHWITEIAA
+355 
-370 KQLNSV
+370 
-376 MLDFLSEK
+376 
-384 VKRVE
+384 

>member
-1 MKIPEAKWAGIHVAF
+1 MNILEANWAKIHVAF
-16 LFAILLGLSSSCSA
+16 LFATLLVLSSSCSV
-30 DTSDAPSKVGLNN
+30 DTSDAPSSSRPIN
-43 PSTGI
+43 PSTPI
-48 EVSEEFK
+48 EVSEDFK
-55 REENSVLKENHGK
+55 KEESSVLEENHGK
-68 DDHME
+68 DDDMDL
-73 VTKIESIRD
+73 TKMESIRE
-82 LNERSNLSLQLAGT
+82 LNEQNTLSLQLKGT
-96 DIREVAIDISD
+96 GIREVAIDIGD
-107 FSFDA
+107 LSFDA
-112 LIAGPPSGEPI
+112 LIAGPSSGEPV

-139 IVALAEAGFS
+139 IVALAEADFS

-159 SGARPTGIESYTS
+159 SGARPIGIESYTS

-183 DALHWESFHLAGH
+183 DALNWETFHLAGH

-211 DRLRTLIPISVPHPE
+211 SRLRTLIPISVPHPE
-226 AFAIALADPNGIQAE
+226 AFAIALADPNGKQAE
-241 MSSYVEFFQQTES
+241 MSSYVEFFQQAES
-254 TSTFLADSAS
+254 TSAFLTDSAS

-303 NFSPPLDQAT
+303 SFSPPLDQAT
-313 NRRSD
+313 NRRSH

-370 KQLNSV
+370 EQLNTV
-376 MLDFLSEK
+376 MLNFLNEK

>member
-1 MKIPEAKWAGIHVAF
+1 MKIPEAKWAVIHVAF

-30 DTSDAPSKVGLNN
+30 NTSDEPSKVRPDT
-43 PSTGI
+43 PSTPI
-48 EVSEEFK
+48 EVSEDFK
-55 REENSVLKENHGK
+55 REESSVLEENHGK
-68 DDHME
+68 DDDMDHTNM
-73 VTKIESIRD
+73 ESIREM
-82 LNERSNLSLQLAGT
+82 NELSNLSFQLEGT
-96 DIREVAIDISD
+96 GIREVVMDIGD

-112 LIAGPPSGEPI
+112 LIAGPSSGEPI

-172 EKLVEDVRQIA
+172 ENLVEDVRQIT

-226 AFAIALADPNGIQAE
+226 AFAIALADPNGMQAE
-241 MSSYVEFFQQTES
+241 MSSYVEFFQQAES
-254 TSTFLADSAS
+254 TSTFLADGAS

-303 NFSPPLDQAT
+303 SFSPPLDQAT
-313 NRRSD
+313 KRRSD

-370 KQLNSV
+370 EQLNTV
-376 MLDFLSEK
+376 MLNFLSEK

>member
-139 IVALAEAGFS
+139 IVALAEAGFF
-149 VIAPNQRGYS
+149 VVAPNQRGYS
-159 SGARPTGIESYTS
+159 SGARPKGIESYTS
-172 EKLVEDVRQIA
+172 EKLVEDVRRIA
-183 DALHWESFHLAGH
+183 DALLWESFHLAGH

-211 DRLRTLIPISVPHPE
+211 DRLRTLIPISVPH
-226 AFAIALADPNGIQAE
+226 L
-241 MSSYVEFFQQTES
+241 
-254 TSTFLADSAS
+254 S
-264 LLKSIYESAGLS
+264 LIH
-276 TEEMEPYLQVLGKP
+276 
-290 EALDAALN
+290 
-298 WYRAN
+298 
-303 NFSPPLDQAT
+303 
-313 NRRSD
+313 
-318 TPDIETPTMY
+318 I
-328 IWSTEDTALGRQGA
+328 
-342 ELTSSFVSGEYRY
+342 
-355 EVFEGVNHWITEIAA
+355 
-370 KQLNSV
+370 
-376 MLDFLSEK
+376 
-384 VKRVE
+384 

>member
-1 MKIPEAKWAGIHVAF
+1 M
-16 LFAILLGLSSSCSA
+16 
-30 DTSDAPSKVGLNN
+30 
-43 PSTGI
+43 
-48 EVSEEFK
+48 
-55 REENSVLKENHGK
+55 
-68 DDHME
+68 
-73 VTKIESIRD
+73 ESIRE
-82 LNERSNLSLQLAGT
+82 LNERSNLSLQLEGT
-96 DIREVAIDISD
+96 GINEVVMDIGD

-112 LIAGPPSGEPI
+112 LIAGPSSGEPI

-159 SGARPTGIESYTS
+159 SGARPTEIESYAS

-196 DWGAFI
+196 AWGAFI

-211 DRLRTLIPISVPHPE
+211 ARLRTVIPISVPHPE

-241 MSSYVEFFQQTES
+241 MSSYVEFFQQAES

-264 LLKSIYESAGLS
+264 LLKSIYQSAGLS

-303 NFSPPLDQAT
+303 SFSPPLDQAT

-370 KQLNSV
+370 EQLNTV

-384 VKRVE
+384 VKSID